1 MSVLRRKKFSIA
13 LAFVAGAILLS
24 LCGERAPQVDSAAD
38 EAMMTEYSENLTIIE
53 SQNGKRSYRFTTP
66 LVEGYSQAREPYRE
80 FRKGIRMVTY
90 QDDSLTSVDVVLTAN
105 YAIYYENRKLWEA
118 KGNVVV
124 EKHDGKKLYTQQLFW
139 NATTKKVY
147 SNVDTRIVQEG
158 RSDAIGAG
166 FETDEEFRDWRFR
179 YMKGQT
185 DVDVSALDSSD
196 STRTERSAAGKS
208 TSSFPAAKKRKPER
222 KSVPDI
228 ERNAWPDA
236 SDAAR
241 SGDGPKTSNS
251 APSGTE
257 RPSIERSKRRL
268 PTDRVERQRLER
280 PAEAVE
286 RMTAPAAFKQREEGE
301 PTDAV
306 SSNQSASEK

>member
-1 MSVLRRKKFSIA
+1 
-13 LAFVAGAILLS
+13 
-24 LCGERAPQVDSAAD
+24 
-38 EAMMTEYSENLTIIE
+38 MTEYSENLTIIE

-90 QDDSLTSVDVVLTAN
+90 QDDSLASVDVVLTAN
-105 YAIYYENRKLWEA
+105 YAIYYEKRKLWEA

-124 EKHDGKKLYTQQLFW
+124 EKSDGKKLYTQQLFW

-185 DVDVSALDSSD
+185 DVDVTALESSD
-196 STRTERSAAGKS
+196 STRTADPVAGASRSAAGKNEPKSS
-208 TSSFPAAKKRKPER
+208 TLNEREKRRESLPSSG
-222 KSVPDI
+222 
-228 ERNAWPDA
+228 ERNAWP
-236 SDAAR
+236 AA
-241 SGDGPKTSNS
+241 DKPLQKS
-251 APSGTE
+251 A
-257 RPSIERSKRRL
+257 
-268 PTDRVERQRLER
+268 TDRLER
-280 PAEAVE
+280 RISERPAKLERTIVPAVSGGKE
-286 RMTAPAAFKQREEGE
+286 TEKTTGD
-301 PTDAV
+301 T

>member
-1 MSVLRRKKFSIA
+1 MSVLHRKTVSVA
-13 LAFVAGAILLS
+13 LAFMAGAILLS
-24 LCGERAPQVDSAAD
+24 SCGERAPEVDPAAA

-90 QDDSLTSVDVVLTAN
+90 QDDSLASVDVVLTAN
-105 YAIYYENRKLWEA
+105 YAIYYEKRKLWEA

-124 EKHDGKKLYTQQLFW
+124 EKSDGKKLYTQQLFW

-185 DVDVSALDSSD
+185 DVDVSALESSD
-196 STRTERSAAGKS
+196 STRRAE
-208 TSSFPAAKKRKPER
+208 PAAKGSQAVSGGSAPKSSTANER
-222 KSVPDI
+222 KSRREALPPATERDAWPAVDESPQKPASHRLEHRLSDRPAKI
-228 ERNAWPDA
+228 ER
-236 SDAAR
+236 
-241 SGDGPKTSNS
+241 
-251 APSGTE
+251 
-257 RPSIERSKRRL
+257 I
-268 PTDRVERQRLER
+268 
-280 PAEAVE
+280 
-286 RMTAPAAFKQREEGE
+286 APAAFEEREAAKT
-301 PTDAV
+301 TDTP
-306 SSNQSASEK
+306 SNPSASEK